1 MTFTRINGTSGND
14 NFSGTSG
21 NDSISGH
28 VGNDTI
34 RGGAGNDV
42 LSGWVGNDRLLGG
55 AGNDTLVGGLGND
68 TLMGGSSADRFV
80 FNSPTEGVDRIT
92 DFVVGQD
99 KIGIS
104 LFSFFNSYPL
114 GGTTPVT
121 TLAAAQFHI
130 GAAAGDA
137 SDRLIYNSATGSLFF
152 DRDGTGAIAPVQFAT
167 LSPGLALTNA
177 DILVLPYFSV

>member
-92 DFVVGQD
+92 DFVVGED

-104 LFSFFNSYPL
+104 ALGFNLFWTL
-114 GGTTPVT
+114 GGGVR
-121 TLAAAQFHI
+121 AATADEFHT
-130 GAAAGDA
+130 GAAAADA
-137 SDRLIYNSATGSLFF
+137 SDRIIYNDTTGGLFF